1 MQSVTSEMYRSFAR
15 VEARDISPIYCEW
28 ASSVAEDSEVLAV
41 IETLPWGK
49 RQPNLIFAAARLKGA
64 PVGPYR
70 EFRAWILDHW
80 SDVEPVVRERSTQTN
95 EAGRCAVLLPVLSR
109 LEGPLA
115 LIEAGASAGLCLYP
129 DKYSYRYDTGEGI
142 IGLDP
147 AEGLSTVELPCRIDP
162 KSVPHRIP
170 EVVARV
176 GVDVNPLD
184 VSDPA
189 QVEWLETLV
198 WPEHDSRRRRLQA
211 ARKIVAADPPNLVRG
226 DLLNVVPS
234 LVAQAPHGSRPV
246 VFHSAVLVYLEAER
260 RARFVDLMQSM
271 PEVTWISNEGE
282 HVLPTI
288 KTKLAGPANGRTV
301 VSVNGTPLAFVGA
314 HGQSYE
320 AL

>member
-1 MQSVTSEMYRSFAR
+1 MPPGLGLIGSDAALVAAVSMSLMQSVTSEMYRSFAR
-15 VEARDISPIYCEW
+15 V
-28 ASSVAEDSEVLAV
+28 
-41 IETLPWGK
+41 
-49 RQPNLIFAAARLKGA
+49 
-64 PVGPYR
+64 
-70 EFRAWILDHW
+70 
-80 SDVEPVVRERSTQTN
+80 
-95 EAGRCAVLLPVLSR
+95 
-109 LEGPLA
+109 
-115 LIEAGASAGLCLYP
+115 EAGASAGLCLYP

-184 VSDPA
+184 ASDPA

-211 ARKIVAADPPNLVRG
+211 ARKIVAADPPNLVCG
-226 DLLNVVPS
+226 DLLNVIPS

-246 VFHSAVLVYLEAER
+246 VFHSAVLLYLEAEQ

-288 KTKLAGPANGRTV
+288 NTKLTGPANGRTV
-301 VSVNGTPLAFVGA
+301 VSMNGTPRAFAGS